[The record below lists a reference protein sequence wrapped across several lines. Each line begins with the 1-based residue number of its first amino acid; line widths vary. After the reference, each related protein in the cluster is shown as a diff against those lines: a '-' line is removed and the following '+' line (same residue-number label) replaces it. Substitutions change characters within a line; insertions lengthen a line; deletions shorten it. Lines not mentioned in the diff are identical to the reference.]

1 MKHHGI
7 QISMDGKGCWR
18 DNAFLERRWKSI
30 NYERSLCMPRIPSAQ
45 RGLERYLM
53 FYNRQR
59 PHRALDGQTPDQVY
73 CDNLTARWT
82 IA

>member
-1 MKHHGI
+1 
-7 QISMDGKGCWR
+7 
-18 DNAFLERRWKSI
+18 
-30 NYERSLCMPRIPSAQ
+30 MPRTPSAQ

-53 FYNRQR
+53 FYNQQR
-59 PHRALDGQTPDQVY
+59 PHRALDDQTPDQVH